1 MDPKSDNPMIMA
13 PGTSSGARR
22 VHLPGESS
30 PPPVDEYLDTPEVT
44 RYERLGDH
52 RQVASPATEKHGDPH
67 FHLDQLLGPHL
78 AEGYVGS
85 VDLKTRI
92 DLKQEF
98 ASDTCVRKAGIDPET
113 GTRYLEELVFEVVYK
128 RSLHDTDARAQGL
141 ADRGVRRQIAI
152 FVKTGEVKEWS
163 AKSRGWRP
171 LDLRR
176 SLKDPCFVR
185 PLPLR
190 ALFDA
195 ARSEVAMARAL
206 EAKNNPAIVEMKER
220 SRAEGH
226 AEGLV
231 ESLLAILE
239 ARGFEPSEEARERI
253 LATTDQETL
262 ERWVRRAVTATS
274 LDDVL
279 ECR

>member
-1 MDPKSDNPMIMA
+1 MDPKSDAPMILA

-22 VHLPGESS
+22 MRLPGGNE
-30 PPPVDEYLDTPEVT
+30 PPVDDYLDEPEVT
-44 RYERLGDH
+44 RYERVGDGR
-52 RQVASPATEKHGDPH
+52 RQVASPATEQHGDPH

-78 AEGYVGS
+78 AKGYVGS
-85 VDLKTRI
+85 VDLKTRV
-92 DLKQEF
+92 DVDQEF

-113 GTRYLEELVFEVVYK
+113 GGRYLEELVFEVAYK
-128 RSLHDTDARAQGL
+128 RSLGDTNARAQAL
-141 ADRGVRRQIAI
+141 AERGVRRQIAI

-163 AKSRGWRP
+163 AASQGWRQ

-176 SLKDPCFVR
+176 SLQDRCLIQ

-195 ARSEVAMARAL
+195 AQAEVAMARVL
-206 EAKNNPAIVEMKER
+206 EAKSNPAIVEMKER
-220 SRAEGH
+220 SKAEGRS
-226 AEGLV
+226 EGRA

-239 ARGFEPSEEARERI
+239 ARGFAPSDKVRERI
-253 LATTDQETL
+253 LATRDQATL
-262 ERWVRRAVTATS
+262 DSWVRLAATVDS

-279 ECR
+279 GVE